1 LLAIG
6 SILFTISLPIIFD
19 SSSVL
24 TIAWSLEAAALVLFG
39 IRLQSYAQRSIGLI
53 IQVIVLSRVL
63 FLGILSS
70 THLPG
75 TVAFFNERFLT
86 LLLVTVVTAI
96 IGWIYYKNKDSVLA
110 SELVL
115 IKIVPVLVGIQIFI
129 FGSVEIFDFLAHY
142 WLIAFWSILVFVV
155 LTIGNLTKSKG
166 LVNVGYFIMVINGI
180 IFMAIGSG
188 DGVKDAFIN
197 PYFNVVIFA
206 TIMGIISVL
215 SLRAINKRDEG
226 VGIESIS
233 FLSVYSYFAIIVA
246 FSKEIIIYNYSYA
259 FLPVVWSI
267 CAIILL
273 VVAYYFKSKILRFTT
288 YASVLISALYCFFEI
303 INILNKTDYS
313 LIFNYRFMAMFV
325 VVVASS
331 LIVYSIKS
339 QEEVPDSE
347 KESVSF
353 LFSLAGSFLLLL
365 AISQEVWGVV
375 TRQIENAKGT
385 SVRSLIQFRDVLLS
399 ITWAIYGSVAMMV
412 GIYKRSRFFRLF
424 GLILLGVVIFKVF
437 FVDAAGLETIYKIL
451 AYITLGILLLVA
463 GFLYNKYKDRIMDF
477 VR

>member
-1 LLAIG
+1 
-6 SILFTISLPIIFD
+6 
-19 SSSVL
+19 
-24 TIAWSLEAAALVLFG
+24 
-39 IRLQSYAQRSIGLI
+39 
-53 IQVIVLSRVL
+53 
-63 FLGILSS
+63 
-70 THLPG
+70 
-75 TVAFFNERFLT
+75 
-86 LLLVTVVTAI
+86 
-96 IGWIYYKNKDSVLA
+96 
-110 SELVL
+110 
-115 IKIVPVLVGIQIFI
+115 
-129 FGSVEIFDFLAHY
+129 
-142 WLIAFWSILVFVV
+142 
-155 LTIGNLTKSKG
+155 
-166 LVNVGYFIMVINGI
+166 
-180 IFMAIGSG
+180 
-188 DGVKDAFIN
+188 
-197 PYFNVVIFA
+197 
-206 TIMGIISVL
+206 
-215 SLRAINKRDEG
+215 
-226 VGIESIS
+226 
-233 FLSVYSYFAIIVA
+233 
-246 FSKEIIIYNYSYA
+246 
-259 FLPVVWSI
+259 
-267 CAIILL
+267 
-273 VVAYYFKSKILRFTT
+273 
-288 YASVLISALYCFFEI
+288 
-303 INILNKTDYS
+303 
-313 LIFNYRFMAMFV
+313 MAMFV